1 MERSIETNPLVQK
14 FSSLLDL
21 NDQEKELLFSVQDS
35 VETLSAKT
43 DIVKEGGQFPATYII
58 QDGWAYHYKLLDDG
72 RQQVL
77 NYSIRGDF
85 IGLYS
90 SLMSQAEHS
99 ISALTDLTVSK
110 ISPEQVMR
118 LFSETPRLAAAICW
132 LGVREGTLLAEQVT
146 RIGRRSA
153 YERTAHLIL
162 ELLRRLEAVDLA
174 ADDSYEFPISQEL
187 IADTLGL
194 TPVHTNR
201 TFRNLKKDGLID
213 YTPSSMMVT
222 NRAELR
228 KVAGF
233 DPAYLKQTKLPD
245 EISDLED

>member
-1 MERSIETNPLVQK
+1 MEKSIDTNPLIKK
-14 FSSLLDL
+14 FSSLLEL
-21 NDQEKELLFSVQDS
+21 NDQEKKLLFSLQDS
-35 VETLSAKT
+35 VETLPAKT
-43 DIVKEGGQFPATYII
+43 DIVKEGEQFPATYII

-85 IGLYS
+85 IGLHS
-90 SLMSQAEHS
+90 TLVNQAEHS
-99 ISALTDLTVSK
+99 ISSLTDLTVSK
-110 ISPEQVMR
+110 THPEQVMR

-132 LGVREGTLLAEQVT
+132 LSVRESSLLAEQVT

-162 ELLRRLEAVDLA
+162 ELLRRLEAVGLSA
-174 ADDSYEFPISQEL
+174 EGSYEFPISQEL

-201 TFRNLKKDGLID
+201 TFRSLKKDGLID
-213 YTPSSMMVT
+213 YTSNTMIVV
-222 NRAELR
+222 NRPELR

-233 DPAYLKQTKLPD
+233 DPAYLQQPTLP
-245 EISDLED
+245 EDLSGPGE